1 MVNRFQTLS
10 LLLSGIAFAALVSLR
25 IAEIIPVLDLR
36 DYQTYYY
43 ATKAFLAGEN
53 PYDLTAVSAQAGKNI
68 AYAFLYPKLIL
79 IPFIPLVQCSYQTS
93 ALIYIALK
101 GLALGILVFLW
112 VKYFVTDVLSTF
124 LLGLFLLTAYHAT
137 VIRDYVVGNVT
148 IFEQVFLWSGFLFL
162 LQKRLARCCIMIVAG
177 SFFKV
182 TSVAFL
188 FLPLLVSREK
198 KTVMLVA
205 ASLVAL
211 GLFYLVS
218 YWDFPNGFEGL
229 RLRYAQLQWEG
240 SYLNPSSY
248 AFIRQLVKDSG
259 VPIHEVTG
267 ETWKFFSGYALVML
281 AATFI
286 ALRKTKLWTNPSIV
300 LLAGIFLYA
309 LLLPRFKDYSY
320 ILLVLPSLIV
330 LRDMVPSL
338 VLRAALVLLVC
349 LHLTDY
355 QSLFAAFFLFVVLLT
370 RLSNILPTYSMIQ
383 RSS

>member
-1 MVNRFQTLS
+1 
-10 LLLSGIAFAALVSLR
+10 VSLR

-53 PYDLTAVSAQAGKNI
+53 PYDLSALSAQAGKKI

-79 IPFIPLVQCSYQTS
+79 IPFIPLAQLPYQTS
-93 ALIYIALK
+93 ALLYIALK
-101 GLALGILVFLW
+101 GLALGLLVVLW
-112 VKYFVTDVLSTF
+112 VRYFVADLLSTF
-124 LLGLFLLTAYHAT
+124 LLGLFLVTAYHAT
-137 VIRDYVVGNVT
+137 VIRDYVVGNVSV
-148 IFEQVFLWSGFLFL
+148 FEQLFLWSGFLFL
-162 LQKRLARCCIMIVAG
+162 LQKRFMLFCIMIVAG

-188 FLPLLVSREK
+188 FLPLLFSREK
-198 KTVMLVA
+198 KTVLLVA
-205 ASLVAL
+205 TSLAAL

-267 ETWKFFSGYALVML
+267 ETWKIFAGYALLML
-281 AATFI
+281 AASSVV
-286 ALRKTKLWTNPSIV
+286 LRKTKLWTNPSII
-300 LLAGIFLYA
+300 LLVSVFLYA

-320 ILLVLPSLIV
+320 ILLVLPSLVV
-330 LRDMVPSL
+330 LRDMVRSS
-338 VLRAALVLLVC
+338 VLQAALVLLVC
-349 LHLTDY
+349 LHLMDY
-355 QSLFAAFFLFVVLLT
+355 QSFFAAFILFMVMLT
-370 RLSNILPTYSMIQ
+370 RLSNISPTYSLIQ

>member
-1 MVNRFQTLS
+1 MENRLQTLS
-10 LLLSGIAFAALVSLR
+10 LLFAGISFAILLSLR

-53 PYDLTAVSAQAGKNI
+53 PYDLSALSAQAGKKI

-79 IPFIPLVQCSYQTS
+79 LPFIPLVQFSYQTS
-93 ALIYIALK
+93 ALLYIALK
-101 GLALGILVFLW
+101 GIALGILVVLW
-112 VKYFVTDVLSTF
+112 TKYFVADLLSTF

-137 VIRDYVVGNVT
+137 VIRDYVVGNVS
-148 IFEQVFLWSGFLFL
+148 IFEQVFLWLGFLFF
-162 LQKRLARCCIMIVAG
+162 LQKRLILFCVMIVAG
-177 SFFKV
+177 SFFKI
-182 TSVAFL
+182 TSVVFL
-188 FLPLLVSREK
+188 FLPLLFSREK
-198 KTVMLVA
+198 KTVLLLA
-205 ASLVAL
+205 TSLVAL
-211 GLFYLVS
+211 GLFYFVS

-267 ETWKFFSGYALVML
+267 ETWKIFAGYALVML
-281 AATFI
+281 TATFVV
-286 ALRKTKLWTNPSIV
+286 LRKTKLWTNPSII
-300 LLAGIFLYA
+300 LLVSIFLYA

-320 ILLVLPSLIV
+320 ILLVLPSLVV

-338 VLRAALVLLVC
+338 VLQAALVLAVC

-355 QSLFAAFFLFVVLLT
+355 QSFFAAVLLFIVMLT
-370 RLSNILPTYSMIQ
+370 RLSNISPSYSLLQ